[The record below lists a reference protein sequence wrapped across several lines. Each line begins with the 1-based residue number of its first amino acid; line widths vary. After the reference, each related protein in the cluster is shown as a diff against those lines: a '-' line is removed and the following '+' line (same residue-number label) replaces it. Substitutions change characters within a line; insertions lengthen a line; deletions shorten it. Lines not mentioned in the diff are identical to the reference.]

1 MSAASAVELS
11 MALTGNPVTEPLLSG
26 QVEVEGVRYTP
37 IDMHPSEMFWRQFA
51 FGHFDVS
58 ELSVSSLMIAIDRG
72 DRTWTALPVFPARR
86 FFHNQILVRADS
98 GIESPADLVGKRVG
112 VPEYQQTGA
121 VWVRGAL
128 QHEFGV
134 RPDHLRWFME
144 RPLERSHGGTM
155 GFAPPP
161 GVELEHI
168 ATHTNIGQMLRDGEL
183 DATVMYLRDRNLVD
197 RSSADLS
204 ADARIRPLFA
214 DPAAEG
220 FRYHRKTG
228 LLPVNHCVVVRTEL
242 LRRHPW
248 LALNLYDAFLEAKQA
263 ARRNLARML
272 GPYGTLEATAGF
284 LAAAETDPLPYGV
297 REQRGVLRTLTEYSH
312 EQGLTS
318 RVLPLEEI
326 FAADTLEL

>member
-1 MSAASAVELS
+1 MSGATEVELS

-26 QVEVEGVRYTP
+26 QVAVEGVRYTP
-37 IDMHPSEMFWRQFA
+37 VDMHPSELFWRQFA

-58 ELSVSSLMIAIDRG
+58 ELSLSSLLVAIDRG

-86 FFHNQILVRADS
+86 FFHNQILVRAGS
-98 GIESPADLVGKRVG
+98 GIESPTDLIGRRVG

-134 RPDHLRWFME
+134 RPEQLRWIME

-155 GFAPPP
+155 GFSPPP
-161 GVELEHI
+161 GVQLQHI
-168 ATHTNIGQMLRDGEL
+168 PAQTNIGRMLREGEL
-183 DATVMYLRDRNLVD
+183 DATVMYLSERNLVD

-204 ADARIRPLFA
+204 ADASIRALFA
-214 DPAAEG
+214 DPAAEA
-220 FRYHRKTG
+220 FRYHRKTR
-228 LLPVNHCVVVRTEL
+228 LLPVNHCVVVRTSL

-248 LALNLYDAFLEAKQA
+248 LALNLYDAFLEAKQV
-263 ARRNLARML
+263 ARGNLARML
-272 GPYGTLEATAGF
+272 APYAALEATAGF
-284 LAAAETDPLPYGV
+284 LAAAKIDPLPYGV
-297 REQRGVLRTLTEYSH
+297 AEQREVLQTLATYSH

-318 RVLPLEEI
+318 RVLPLEEV